1 MGIIT
6 ISRGSFSKG
15 REVAQA
21 VARQMNY
28 TPVSREIIIQASREF
43 NVPEIKLAR
52 ALHDGPSIFER
63 FTYSKERYLA
73 HIEAALLESLQRDDV
88 VYHGLAGHFFVRNIS
103 HVLKVR
109 IIAEPEARI
118 QAMMTA
124 ERISRRE
131 ALDRLKK
138 DDYERRE
145 WSLKLHGIDTADSKL
160 YDLVVH
166 INHLTVDDAAD
177 IICQAAGLPQFQTTP
192 QSRKALDDLALAA
205 KVKAANVA
213 RYPSCSVSADG
224 GSVVVRVHAAET
236 LENQI
241 VADITRVAA
250 KIAGVKQVRV
260 HVTPITLFE

>member
-21 VARQMNY
+21 VAKQMNY
-28 TPVSREIIIQASREF
+28 ASISREIIIQASREF
-43 NVPEIKLAR
+43 NVPEIKLAQ
-52 ALHDGPSIFER
+52 ALHDGPSFFER
-63 FTYSKERYLA
+63 FTYSKERFLA
-73 HIEAALLESLQRDDV
+73 HIESTLLERLQHDDV
-88 VYHGLAGHFFVRNIS
+88 VYHGLAGHFFVRDIS

-118 QAMMTA
+118 QAMMDA

-131 ALDRLKK
+131 ALERLKK

-145 WSLKLHGIDTADSKL
+145 WSLQLHGIDTADPKL

-166 INHLTVDDAAD
+166 IRKLTVADATD
-177 IICQAAGLPQFQTTP
+177 IICQAASLPQFQTTT

-205 KVKAANVA
+205 KVKAANVV
-213 RYPSCSVSADG
+213 RYPSCSVSADDG
-224 GSVVVRVHAAET
+224 AVLVRVHAADT
-236 LENQI
+236 LEDQI
-241 VADITRVAA
+241 TADITRVAA
-250 KIAGVKQVRV
+250 KIAGVMQVRV
-260 HVTPITLFE
+260 QVIPITLFE